1 MPAISVSIKTDTLY
15 NLERAVKR
23 TGWNKSKIAEE
34 ALNRFLSELAEDS
47 EDARIGEESSRRA
60 ARKPSLP
67 MRFTKNSN
75 YDQSRIHA

>member
-47 EDARIGEESSRRA
+47 EDARMGEEAYAKFKASGEKA
-60 ARKPSLP
+60 IPADAVYKELEL
-67 MRFTKNSN
+67 
-75 YDQSRIHA
+75 

>member
-47 EDARIGEESSRRA
+47 EDARMGEEAYAKFKASGEKA
-60 ARKPSLP
+60 IPADAVYKELGL
-67 MRFTKNSN
+67 
-75 YDQSRIHA
+75 

>member
-47 EDARIGEESSRRA
+47 EDARMGEEAYAKFKASGEKA
-60 ARKPSLP
+60 IPADAVYKELG
-67 MRFTKNSN
+67 
-75 YDQSRIHA
+75 I